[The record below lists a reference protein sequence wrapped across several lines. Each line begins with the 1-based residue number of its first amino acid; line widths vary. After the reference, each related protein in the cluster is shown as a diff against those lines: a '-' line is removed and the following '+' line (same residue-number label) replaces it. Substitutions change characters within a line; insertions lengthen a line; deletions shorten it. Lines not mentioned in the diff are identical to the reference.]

1 MKLKDL
7 TIAEHAR
14 IRVKRMS
21 FLLGAMLFSDAVA
34 ITLTVS
40 LIKYAKQDVMMAAIT
55 LLVFAVATGIALSF
69 LAHRYMDSVTYRFSF
84 IEQEQMD
91 AIAKVAKKF
100 YLPFMICFAANI
112 VLSVLGS
119 VVLVLLSLPS

>member
-14 IRVKRMS
+14 IRVNRMS
-21 FLLGAMLFSDAVA
+21 SLLGVMLFSDALA
-34 ITLTVS
+34 ITLTVL

-69 LAHRYMDSVTYRFSF
+69 LANRYMDSVNYRFAF
-84 IEQEQMD
+84 IEEAQMD
-91 AIAKVAKKF
+91 AIARVAKKF
-100 YLPFMICFAANI
+100 YFPFMICFAANI
-112 VLSVLGS
+112 ILATLGS
-119 VVLVLLSLPS
+119 VVLVLLAWP